1 MVPGRDIRASGRRS
15 IMNPLGVAVIGCGFQ
30 GRIHAENVAESGAA
44 ELRACVDVDRDRAAL
59 LAADTGA
66 SRWTDSLDEVW
77 SDPQVQAVVVA
88 TTTHTHHALGLQAA
102 KHGKHLLL
110 EKPMALTVD
119 ECLDIERACED
130 AGVTLVL
137 GYKFR
142 FTAATVAARDVV
154 PVPRVLIAQTLY
166 DPAPRGASSWV
177 NDRAMSG
184 GRLVSSLVHSVDLLR
199 HLSGA
204 EVVRVY
210 AEGRAGGESG
220 TAEPDTAV
228 ATLVFDNG
236 AIGSIVHGTAAASGL
251 VSTWSF
257 QVAGA
262 GVNATIHDHG
272 RRLVVHRAGD
282 EQADTTLVDPTADP
296 FRAGTAP
303 LLEAFV
309 AAVRGERVATPGGRD
324 GTLSLLISRCI
335 EEAIASGTPVV
346 VPSI

>member
-1 MVPGRDIRASGRRS
+1 MK
-15 IMNPLGVAVIGCGFQ
+15 PLGVAVIGCGFQ
-30 GRIHAENVAESGAA
+30 GRIHAQNVAESSTA
-44 ELRACVDVDRDRAAL
+44 ELVVCADVDRDRAAL
-59 LAADTGA
+59 LASETGVG
-66 SRWTDSLDEVW
+66 RWTDSLEDVW
-77 SDPQVQAVVVA
+77 SDPRVEAVVVA
-88 TTTHTHHALGLQAA
+88 TTTHTHHALGRQAA
-102 KHGKHLLL
+102 AHGKHLLL

-119 ECLDIERACED
+119 ECLDIQRVCED

-142 FTAATVAARDVV
+142 FTAAAVAAKDVV

-166 DPAPRGASSWV
+166 DPSPPGASSWV
-177 NDRAMSG
+177 NDRALSG

-204 EVVRVY
+204 EVTRVY
-210 AEGRAGGESG
+210 AEGKAGGESG
-220 TAEPDTAV
+220 TDDPDTAV

-236 AIGSIVHGTAAASGL
+236 SIGSIVHGTAAASGL

-257 QVAGA
+257 QVAGD

-282 EQADTTLVDPTADP
+282 DRVDATVVDPTDDP

-309 AAVRGERVATPGGRD
+309 SAVRGERVATPGARD
-324 GTLSLLISRCI
+324 GILSLLISRCV
-335 EEAIASGTPVV
+335 EESIATGVSVV